1 MVETVETVTEP
12 VRAVRGTV
20 EFSAGAT
27 QDGESSVVSAA
38 RPTRRPAVFSRR
50 WAAIL
55 LGSDLFCF
63 SAAAVISMALILH
76 NETFGT
82 AAGTF
87 FHTSFLCIVI
97 WLFAF
102 EHFGLY
108 RSSFALSAKDELYYT
123 LAALSVGIIPQI
135 GLFPLVHGIATSRW
149 VLVLTIVFST
159 VLVSL
164 SRAGLHYVRTR
175 EALRK
180 PMRIAIVGTRGR
192 IASAVDLLNLPEGT
206 EILRLAVDSIE
217 RTIENFSPHNS
228 APMEEIPWFARARS
242 WRCNRLILTEILPPH
257 LLPNLIAATA
267 GQFNVEFALPR
278 VVSHA
283 YSLTLRTEG
292 QLALVV
298 PAPLR
303 ACTFVARTVK
313 RTFDVIIAF
322 LAFIAFAPLMLL
334 TALAISLEDGGP
346 VFYRQERVGRS
357 GKTFDILKFRSM
369 RKDAEA
375 ASGPTWV
382 RAEDDRITRVGKFIR
397 ATSLD
402 ELPQLMN
409 VLAGDM
415 SIVGPRPERPHFV
428 QLFRREL
435 PRYDER
441 HLVRPGITGWSQMH
455 MRRQLDTDEIGQ
467 KLSYD
472 LFYVE
477 NWSFFMDI
485 SLVFRTAFEVLFQR
499 AR

>member
-1 MVETVETVTEP
+1 MVESSETITEP
-12 VRAVRGTV
+12 VRAVRGSV
-20 EFSAGAT
+20 EFSAGASPNGHAT
-27 QDGESSVVSAA
+27 AA
-38 RPTRRPAVFSRR
+38 AAVRPTRRPAVYSRR

-55 LGSDLFCF
+55 FTSDLLCF
-63 SAAAVISMALILH
+63 SAAAAVSIALILH
-76 NETFGT
+76 NESLET
-82 AAGTF
+82 AMGTF

-108 RSSFALSAKDELYYT
+108 RSSYALSAKDELYHT
-123 LAALSVGIIPQI
+123 LAALFVGMIPQI
-135 GLFPLVHGIATSRW
+135 GLFPLVHGIPTSRW
-149 VLVLTIVFST
+149 VLVLTLIIST
-159 VLVSL
+159 VLVSIT
-164 SRAGLHYVRTR
+164 RAGLHYVRER
-175 EALRK
+175 EAVRR
-180 PMRIAIVGTRGR
+180 PMRIAIVGTSGR
-192 IASAVDLLNLPEGT
+192 IASAVELLNLPEGT
-206 EILRLAVDSIE
+206 EILRLGVDSIE
-217 RTIENFSPHNS
+217 RTIENNSPNNS
-228 APMEEIPWFARARS
+228 TPIDDIQWFARARS
-242 WRCNRLILTEILPPH
+242 WQCNRLILTEILPPD
-257 LLPNLIAATA
+257 LLPNLMAAAA
-267 GQFNVEFALPR
+267 GRFNVEFALPR

-313 RTFDVIIAF
+313 RTFDFVIALVAF
-322 LAFIAFAPLMLL
+322 VAFAPVMAL
-334 TALAISLEDGGP
+334 TSLAILLEDGGP
-346 VFYRQERVGRS
+346 VLYRQERVGRN
-357 GKTFDILKFRSM
+357 GKTFEILKFRSM

-375 ASGPTWV
+375 TTGPTWV
-382 RAEDDRITRVGKFIR
+382 RDQDDRITRVGKFIR
-397 ATSLD
+397 AASLD
-402 ELPQLMN
+402 ELPQLIN
-409 VLAGDM
+409 VLVGEM

-428 QLFRREL
+428 QVFRREL

-455 MRRQLDTDEIGQ
+455 MRRKLVPDDIGQ

-485 SLVFRTAFEVLFQR
+485 SLIFRTAFEVLFQG